1 MKINILYIVVV
12 IFTTTIT
19 NAQSKEDSLLHVDDF
34 YQLVKAYHPIARQA
48 TLIASRAEFEVMRA
62 KGAFDPK
69 LASKYNNKRFEDKQ
83 YYDTWN
89 SYLHLPTRF
98 NLDFKAGYER
108 NDGVFLNPENNVPNT
123 GLYYAGVSV
132 PLGQG
137 LLVNTRNIELK
148 KSRITGMSLENE
160 AKIVLNNLLLDA
172 NHTYWLWYEA
182 YEKSRLVSS
191 NLTFITI
198 RYEGIRQAA
207 INGEVAAI
215 DSTEA
220 LIQAQQWGNNLKKAD
235 LEFVNSQLLLQNFVW
250 SDSLNTGDFFP
261 LMIANN
267 SVESLDIY
275 YDQLVSHPELETIRL
290 KNTMIALDRKLS
302 VEQLKPTIDLNYNFL
317 LSEQNNAREHAFLSN
332 NYKAGVDFSFP
343 LFLRK
348 ERAKLKSVNIKQQE
362 NELKLS
368 QKLREITNKVNQSYN
383 KCLTLRDMI
392 AEQERMIANYIIL
405 LEGERTK
412 FNNGESSIFLINS
425 RENKRIAAEIKLI
438 ELQAEYGKTLG
449 KLWWSAGIFG
459 QDLSLTE

>member
-1 MKINILYIVVV
+1 MKISLLYTIVVV
-12 IFTTTIT
+12 LTATYT
-19 NAQSKEDSLLHVDDF
+19 NAQSKQDSLLEVDQF
-34 YQLVKAYHPIARQA
+34 YNLVKAYHPIAKRA
-48 TLIASRAEFEVMRA
+48 TLIASRAEFEVMGA

-89 SYLHLPTRF
+89 SYLHLPTRLNF
-98 NLDFKAGYER
+98 DLKAGYER
-108 NDGVFLNPENNVPNT
+108 NDGAFLNPENNVPNS

-137 LLVNTRNIELK
+137 LLVNTRNIDLK
-148 KSRITGMSLENE
+148 KSRIMGMNLENE

-182 YEKSRLVSS
+182 YEKNRLVRA
-191 NLTFITI
+191 NLSFITI

-207 INGEVAAI
+207 LNGEVAAI

-220 LIQAQQWGNNLKKAD
+220 LIQAQLWTNNQKKAN
-235 LEFVNSQLLLQNFVW
+235 LEYVNSQLFLQNFVW
-250 SDSLNTGDFFP
+250 SDSLNIRDVSP
-261 LMIANN
+261 LMVANN
-267 SVESLDIY
+267 A
-275 YDQLVSHPELETIRL
+275 VSPLINYQELAVYHPEIETIRL
-290 KNTMIALDRKLS
+290 KNSILVLDRKLS
-302 VEQLKPTIDLNYNFL
+302 VEQLKPIIDLNYNFL
-317 LSEQNNAREHAFLSN
+317 LSEQNKASEHAFLSN
-332 NYKAGVDFSFP
+332 NYKAGVDLSFP

-362 NELKLS
+362 NDLRLI
-368 QKLREITNKVNQSYN
+368 QKQREITNKVNQAYN

-392 AEQERMIANYIIL
+392 AEQQRMISNYIIL

-412 FNNGESSIFLINS
+412 FSNGESSIFLINS

-438 ELQAEYGKTLG
+438 ELQAEYGKSLG
-449 KLWWSAGIFG
+449 KLKWSTGTFG
-459 QDLSLTE
+459 QDLDLIN

>member
-1 MKINILYIVVV
+1 MKIILHIVVV

-19 NAQSKEDSLLHVDDF
+19 HAQIKEDSLLQVDSF
-34 YQLVKAYHPIARQA
+34 YQLVKAYHPIAKQA
-48 TLIASRAEFEVMRA
+48 TLIASRAEYEVMRA

-69 LASKYNNKRFEDKQ
+69 LASQYNNKRFEDKQ

-98 NLDFKAGYER
+98 NIDLKAGFER
-108 NDGVFLNPENNVPNT
+108 NDGAFLNPENKVPT
-123 GLYYAGVSV
+123 AGLYYAGVSV

-137 LLVNTRNIELK
+137 LLFNTRNIELR
-148 KSRITGMSLENE
+148 KSRIAGMNLENE

-172 NHTYWLWYEA
+172 NHTYWHWFEA
-182 YEKSRLVSS
+182 YEKSRLVSA
-191 NLTFITI
+191 NLTFINM
-198 RYEGIRQAA
+198 RYQGIRQAA
-207 INGEVAAI
+207 INGEMAAI

-220 LIQAQQWGNNLKKAD
+220 LIQAQQWANNLKKAEM
-235 LEFVNSQLLLQNFVW
+235 EFANSQLLLQNFVW
-250 SDSLNTGDFFP
+250 SDSLNTGNFTP
-261 LMIANN
+261 LMVADLT
-267 SVESLDIY
+267 VETLDTY
-275 YDQLVSHPELETIRL
+275 QDLLVYHPELDNIRL
-290 KNTMIALDRKLS
+290 KNTLLDLDRKLS
-302 VEQLKPTIDLNYNFL
+302 IEQLKPVIDLNYNLL
-317 LSEQNNAREHAFLSN
+317 LSEQNEASEHTFLSN

-348 ERAKLKSVNIKQQE
+348 ERAKLNSVKIKRQE

-383 KCLTLRDMI
+383 KYLTLREMI
-392 AEQERMIANYIIL
+392 AEQERMVTNYEIL

-412 FNNGESSIFLINS
+412 FRNGESSIFLINS

-449 KLWWSAGIFG
+449 KLKWSTGTFG
-459 QDLSLTE
+459 QDLGVIE